1 MVTRVLTTLLGVAL
15 CIPASSA
22 SAATQKKSSARRA
35 APATTTA
42 KKKPA
47 TAYSAKASS
56 ARRVRLARARASAR
70 AREAAR
76 LRSLAQLREAM
87 TPQFKTD
94 ANGDVIPDVRAAAA
108 IVFDP
113 ATGQVLYEENSQDK
127 RSIASITKVMTALV
141 YLEDNPD
148 LNQELAIERSDVY
161 AASTTYLKAGD
172 RLTAG
177 ELLHLLLI
185 PSDNAAARALA
196 RSSHGGYAAFIE
208 RMNEK
213 AIELGLQ
220 NTSFAD
226 PSGLNANN
234 LSSAFDLS
242 HLITFASSDERIASI
257 MRTANYTVTTNRRQ
271 IQIHSTNHILLAGDV
286 EVMGGK
292 TGFISKSGY
301 CLASLLR
308 LPQGNPVAVV
318 VLGARSNNGR
328 FWETRHLFS
337 WLNSKASELFK
348 DQTPK

>member
-1 MVTRVLTTLLGVAL
+1 MVSRLVSTLLGVLVCLSVQAV
-15 CIPASSA
+15 SA
-22 SAATQKKSSARRA
+22 EAAQ
-35 APATTTA
+35 
-42 KKKPA
+42 KKPA
-47 TAYSAKASS
+47 ARRTASARKAPTAYSATASR
-56 ARRVRLARARASAR
+56 ARRANLSRARASAR
-70 AREAAR
+70 AREQAR
-76 LRSLAQLREAM
+76 LRSLAQLQEAM

-94 ANGDVIPDVRAAAA
+94 ATGTVVPDVRAAAA
-108 IVFDP
+108 IIFDP

-148 LNQELAIERSDVY
+148 LNQEISIERSDTF
-161 AASTTYLKAGD
+161 AASTTYLKAND
-172 RLTAG
+172 KITAG

-196 RSSHGGYAAFIE
+196 RTSHGGTAAFIE

-220 NTSFAD
+220 STSFAD

-234 LSSAFDLS
+234 VSSAFDLS
-242 HLITFASSDERIASI
+242 HLITFAASDERIASV
-257 MRTANYTVTTNRRQ
+257 MRTPTYTVTTNRRQ
-271 IQIHSTNHILLAGDV
+271 IPIHSTNHILLAGDV
-286 EVMGGK
+286 EVMGAK

-308 LPQGNPVAVV
+308 LPQGNPIAVV

-328 FWETRHLFS
+328 FWETRHLLT